1 MLTLRLHPD
10 HKSLTDFVTCGVPVV
25 RVRREY
31 ANSNIKDVSGGY
43 PDAGLPILTLNFKTF
58 KESQYYIFQY
68 CIMPGDVPCWVHAR
82 ISASE
87 CF

>member
-43 PDAGLPILTLNFKTF
+43 PDAGL
-58 KESQYYIFQY
+58 
-68 CIMPGDVPCWVHAR
+68 HR
-82 ISASE
+82 IAFYQSLHPVRSTDWDIPHYSASSKDSRLT
-87 CF
+87 